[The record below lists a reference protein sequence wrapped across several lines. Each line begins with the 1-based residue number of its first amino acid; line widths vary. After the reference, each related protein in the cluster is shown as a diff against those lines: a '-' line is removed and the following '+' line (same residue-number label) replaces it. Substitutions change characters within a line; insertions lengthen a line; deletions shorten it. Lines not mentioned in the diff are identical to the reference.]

1 MVRAMDEQ
9 SRFQV
14 ERRVNPTL
22 TVEAGN
28 GPGRW
33 AEGESQDAL
42 ARLDARLNPDHGSAV
57 PASGVD
63 ADPLEHRALIAFSE
77 RSERSER
84 SDATV
89 ATDEAATRLAAVN
102 AYFEG
107 ADSAVE
113 ELRGDVTQAWGD
125 IQPTP

>member
-1 MVRAMDEQ
+1 MDEQ
-9 SRFQV
+9 TRFQV

-33 AEGESQDAL
+33 AESESQDAL
-42 ARLDARLNPDHGSAV
+42 ARLDARLNPDHGSAG
-57 PASGVD
+57 PAGTVD

-77 RSERSER
+77 RSDR
-84 SDATV
+84 SDTTV

-113 ELRGDVTQAWGD
+113 ELRGETSQPSWGD
-125 IQPTP
+125 IQPTPF

>member
-33 AEGESQDAL
+33 AEGESQEAL
-42 ARLDARLNPDHGSAV
+42 ARLDARLNPDHGSAA

-63 ADPLEHRALIAFSE
+63 ADALEHRALIAF
-77 RSERSER
+77 SERSER

-89 ATDEAATRLAAVN
+89 ATDEAATSLAAVN

-107 ADSAVE
+107 ADGAVE
-113 ELRGDVTQAWGD
+113 DLRGDVTQTWGD
-125 IQPTP
+125 IQPTPF